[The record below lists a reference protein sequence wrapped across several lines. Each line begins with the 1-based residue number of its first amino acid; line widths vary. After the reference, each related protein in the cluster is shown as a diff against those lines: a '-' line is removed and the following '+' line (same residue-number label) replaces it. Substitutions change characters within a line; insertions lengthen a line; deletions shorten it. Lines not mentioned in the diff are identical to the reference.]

1 MNIAICEDNIEEL
14 NIINEYIEQWS
25 KNNNIKVKI
34 DKYQSSESFLF
45 EWTDYNKYDIV
56 FFDIKMKKVSGIEL
70 SNLVREKNK
79 VVDIV
84 FVTGMIEYSLHGY
97 KVSAMQ
103 YLLKPIKQD
112 DIYSCLNKVLERID
126 STDESS
132 KFMIIKTPKKSMKLN
147 YDEIYYFEMFSP
159 NIVIH
164 TIKEEIALRKKI
176 SEIEKELKSSSFIRC
191 HRSYIVNLKYVKSIS
206 KKTIILENEVNIPL
220 SRNKYKEVN
229 DYFINYLCKIK

>member
-1 MNIAICEDNIEEL
+1 
-14 NIINEYIEQWS
+14 
-25 KNNNIKVKI
+25 
-34 DKYQSSESFLF
+34 
-45 EWTDYNKYDIV
+45 
-56 FFDIKMKKVSGIEL
+56 
-70 SNLVREKNK
+70 
-79 VVDIV
+79 
-84 FVTGMIEYSLHGY
+84 MIEYALHGY

>member
-84 FVTGMIEYSLHGY
+84 FVTGMIEYALHGY

-164 TIKEEIALRKKI
+164 TIKEEIALRKK
-176 SEIEKELKSSSFIRC
+176 
-191 HRSYIVNLKYVKSIS
+191 
-206 KKTIILENEVNIPL
+206 
-220 SRNKYKEVN
+220 
-229 DYFINYLCKIK
+229 

>member
-1 MNIAICEDNIEEL
+1 M
-14 NIINEYIEQWS
+14 
-25 KNNNIKVKI
+25 KI

-84 FVTGMIEYSLHGY
+84 FVTGMIEYALHGY

>member
-84 FVTGMIEYSLHGY
+84 FVTGMIEYALHGY

-191 HRSYIVNLKYVKSIS
+191 HRSYIVNLKYVISIS

>member
-84 FVTGMIEYSLHGY
+84 FVTGMIEYALHGY

-112 DIYSCLNKVLERID
+112 DIYSCLNKVLERI
-126 STDESS
+126 
-132 KFMIIKTPKKSMKLN
+132 
-147 YDEIYYFEMFSP
+147 
-159 NIVIH
+159 
-164 TIKEEIALRKKI
+164 
-176 SEIEKELKSSSFIRC
+176 
-191 HRSYIVNLKYVKSIS
+191 
-206 KKTIILENEVNIPL
+206 
-220 SRNKYKEVN
+220 
-229 DYFINYLCKIK
+229 

>member
-84 FVTGMIEYSLHGY
+84 FVTGMIEYALHGY

-229 DYFINYLCKIK
+229 DYFINYLCQIK

>member
-79 VVDIV
+79 AVDIV
-84 FVTGMIEYSLHGY
+84 FVTGMIEYALHGY

>member
-84 FVTGMIEYSLHGY
+84 FVTGMIEYALHGY

-112 DIYSCLNKVLERID
+112 DIYSCLKKVLERID

>member
-84 FVTGMIEYSLHGY
+84 FVTGMIEYALHGY

>member
-1 MNIAICEDNIEEL
+1 MNIVICEDNIEEL

-84 FVTGMIEYSLHGY
+84 FVTGMIEYALHGY

>member
-14 NIINEYIEQWS
+14 NIINEYIEQWP

-84 FVTGMIEYSLHGY
+84 FVTGMIEYALHGY

>member
-84 FVTGMIEYSLHGY
+84 FVTGMIEYALHGY

-206 KKTIILENEVNIPL
+206 KKTIILENEVSIPL

-229 DYFINYLCKIK
+229 DYFINYLCQIK

>member
-14 NIINEYIEQWS
+14 NIINEYIEQWP

-84 FVTGMIEYSLHGY
+84 FVTGMIEYALHGY

-206 KKTIILENEVNIPL
+206 KKTIILENEVSIPL

>member
-84 FVTGMIEYSLHGY
+84 FVTGMIEYALHGY

-159 NIVIH
+159 NIIIH

-229 DYFINYLCKIK
+229 DYFINYLCQIK

>member
-14 NIINEYIEQWS
+14 NIINEYIERWS

-84 FVTGMIEYSLHGY
+84 FVTGMIEYALHGY

-147 YDEIYYFEMFSP
+147 YDEIYYLEMFSP

>member
-34 DKYQSSESFLF
+34 DKYQSSELFLF

-84 FVTGMIEYSLHGY
+84 FVTGMIEYALHGY

-206 KKTIILENEVNIPL
+206 KKTIIL
-220 SRNKYKEVN
+220 
-229 DYFINYLCKIK
+229 